1 MKTKEELAEEALKPY
16 ECFFNFDLQ
25 LKIFGG
31 LVTESLKEISTKPVS
46 LKSVLEKMFLAG
58 YEAGQPKW
66 VSCKD
71 ELPNNS
77 VICLIAYLDIDN
89 ELETC
94 LACRTIDSWKA
105 DARNV
110 FGGDSEEREWYDDFT
125 EVTHWMPI
133 PTLPKEGE

>member
-66 VSCKD
+66 VSVED
-71 ELPNNS
+71 ALPEVNEDGESEL
-77 VICLIAYLDIDN
+77 VVALKLHDIITMDN
-89 ELETC
+89 VEKTREGETIWSSMG
-94 LACRTIDSWKA
+94 T
-105 DARNV
+105 
-110 FGGDSEEREWYDDFT
+110 T
-125 EVTHWMPI
+125 THWLPL
-133 PTLPKEGE
+133 PTLPIKENEE